1 MLSHMYLPWLVMCVC
16 ASQFSSNKLSYLVLK
31 RPNKQPPHTYAY
43 TLTYTLFI
51 WFSMH
56 WFRIHFTNFFM
67 RIDHSINV
75 CVYVH
80 YRIAIDNTAKEYLVS
95 ATVLLYVYYI
105 VRIHFIG

>member
-56 WFRIHFTNFFM
+56 
-67 RIDHSINV
+67 
-75 CVYVH
+75 
-80 YRIAIDNTAKEYLVS
+80 
-95 ATVLLYVYYI
+95 
-105 VRIHFIG
+105 